1 MGDCDRLKKHISDY
15 IEGNLDKATRD
26 EFERGLN
33 QDVVLQNLTSRM
45 GYLSQTLSKLPEHKC
60 SSDFSASLRERIHR
74 SEAPSR
80 LPVNSV
86 RKYSFAFSV
95 MILAI
100 VAVFTITQIGD
111 QAPESSLQSE
121 APVINN
127 ANPAVAPVTSSN
139 PVVSDKISGQE
150 VDIKTRGEQKALA
163 DSSAKRESEG
173 KKASLKY
180 VDDIE

>member
-26 EFERGLN
+26 EFNRGLR
-33 QDVVLQNLTSRM
+33 QDAALQKLTSRM

-60 SSDFSASLRERIHR
+60 SSDFSVRLRERIHR
-74 SEAPSR
+74 AETPSR
-80 LPVNSV
+80 LPVTPI

-100 VAVFTITQIGD
+100 VAVFAITKIGD
-111 QAPESSLQSE
+111 QAPESRLQSE
-121 APVINN
+121 VPVINN
-127 ANPAVAPVTSSN
+127 ASPAVAPVNSSN
-139 PVVSDKISGQE
+139 PGASDKMSGQE